1 MNPNSFARNAGLV
14 FALLVLAAC
23 SDKAPAPSA
32 SPAGDAPAASA
43 STAAAAVAS
52 VPADSPIQ
60 FEPASLSDCGTGD
73 VVKVRWDASRYPGVS
88 SVKVL
93 VNNGEG
99 GENLF
104 AATGVTDEKE
114 TGAWARA
121 GSEFILRNNDN
132 DAELAR
138 VKVPGTPCAN

>member
-1 MNPNSFARNAGLV
+1 MNPNAFARNAGLV
-14 FALLVLAAC
+14 LALFALVAC
-23 SDKAPAPSA
+23 SDKAPAPPATEASA
-32 SPAGDAPAASA
+32 APTPAASVV
-43 STAAAAVAS
+43 AAVPAS

-60 FEPASLSDCGTGD
+60 FEPASLSDCGSGE
-73 VVKVRWDASRYPGVS
+73 VVMVRWDASRYPGVS

-104 AATGVTDEKE
+104 AATGVTDQKE
-114 TGAWARA
+114 TGVWTRA

-138 VKVPGTPCAN
+138 VKVPGTPCAK